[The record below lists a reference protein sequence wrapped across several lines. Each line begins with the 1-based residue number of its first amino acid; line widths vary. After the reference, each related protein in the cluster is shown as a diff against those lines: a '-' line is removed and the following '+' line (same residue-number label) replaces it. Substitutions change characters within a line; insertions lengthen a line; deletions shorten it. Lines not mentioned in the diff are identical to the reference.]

1 MPGRERLRVS
11 YVAHVVSELYVLTT
25 CLKRTVSVRC
35 PRYCTGIVL
44 TRAAHAWC
52 PYSLARCKCVQ
63 VRWMWVCPPDIGVGV
78 YMDDLPRFSR
88 SPSCIKMPPVPV
100 PPQILQVLLLQLQ
113 VAENEHDVALLALIR
128 ERERLQNA
136 VRRRRFCRNKCV
148 VSAEHV
154 LTRYGPREF
163 CLLIGQLNL
172 GSAE

>member
-25 CLKRTVSVRC
+25 LTCLKRTVSMRF

-44 TRAAHAWC
+44 TRAAHARC

-63 VRWMWVCPPDIGVGV
+63 VSLSARYRRGGIYGRPSEVLQKSQLHQDATRARATAYTPGSSETEI
-78 YMDDLPRFSR
+78 LPTVTFSHGH
-88 SPSCIKMPPVPV
+88 
-100 PPQILQVLLLQLQ
+100 L
-113 VAENEHDVALLALIR
+113 
-128 ERERLQNA
+128 
-136 VRRRRFCRNKCV
+136 FYYRNKCV